1 MTVVSEVN
9 CIIHRGTIYQSL
21 MSIAN
26 KAGNAAFLLI
36 GKRAWGV
43 IVNIFVMGVLGREL
57 SKADF
62 GILAVSGLLIQFI
75 AILGISGIS
84 EYVIFYQGKDER
96 KVVNAAFWLNL
107 LITLGITAVIAILAR
122 FWAVL
127 YADPRIANII
137 YLLVISFFFT
147 MMSSIPVALFRKHLN
162 YRPLVTVQVIFNTLA
177 NIGKVGLAL
186 TGFGVYSLAL
196 PMALIAPMSALC
208 MFWVSKFRPE
218 LSLGL
223 RYWKEIFQYTKF
235 VIGSRVMSKL
245 SGEGDTLLIGKL
257 LGMGYLGVYNI
268 AYQSADLFRS
278 YVVPIIS
285 NVSMP
290 VFARNAK
297 NKELVKEQFFHML
310 KLISF
315 VSFPALTCLFLLA
328 EPFLLGWYGDKWTD
342 AVLPFQI
349 LLVFAVLRTIS
360 SPTAGL
366 YNALGQPRI
375 GFYYNLVFA
384 PIFLLAIWLSAPG
397 GLVWICVV
405 VTVLRVIGS
414 LTHVLIT
421 SRMLGF
427 SIWEYFRNI
436 LDSSL
441 AAFGA
446 AVLTYLVK
454 TEADIVN
461 YYFQL
466 ISFGSF
472 YLLSFLGIYY
482 LLFRKGFE
490 EISAILLKLL
500 PQGIRKTFGL
510 IPG

>member
-1 MTVVSEVN
+1 
-9 CIIHRGTIYQSL
+9 

-84 EYVIFYQGKDER
+84 EYIIFYQGKNER

-107 LITLGITAVIAILAR
+107 VITLGITVTIAVLAR
-122 FWAVL
+122 YWAAL
-127 YADPRIANII
+127 YADPRITNII
-137 YLLVISFFFT
+137 YLLVVSFFFT
-147 MMSSIPVALFRKHLN
+147 MLSSIPVALFRKHLN
-162 YRPLVTVQVIFNTLA
+162 YRPLVTVQVIFNTMA
-177 NIGKVGLAL
+177 NAGKVGLAL

-196 PMALIAPMSALC
+196 PMAVIAPLSAIC
-208 MFWVSKFRPE
+208 MFGVSKFRPSF
-218 LSLGL
+218 SLG
-223 RYWKEIFQYTKF
+223 RKYWKEIFKYTKF

-257 LGMGYLGVYNI
+257 LGLNALGVYNI

-290 VFARNAK
+290 VFARNAE
-297 NKELVKEQFFHML
+297 NKSLVKEHFFHML

-342 AVLPFQI
+342 AVLPFQV
-349 LLVFAVLRTIS
+349 LLIFAVLRTIS

-366 YNALGQPRI
+366 YNALGQPKI

-384 PIFLLAIWLSAPG
+384 PIFLIAIWLSAPG
-397 GLVWICVV
+397 GLVQICMV
-405 VTVLRVIGS
+405 VTALRVIGS
-414 LTHVLIT
+414 MVHILLT

-427 SIWEYFRNI
+427 TFMEYVRNI
-436 LDSSL
+436 LDSVL
-441 AAFGA
+441 AASGA
-446 AVLTYLVK
+446 AVLTYLVMS
-454 TEADIVN
+454 EAEIVN
-461 YYFQL
+461 YYYQL

-472 YLLSFLGIYY
+472 YVVCFLAIYY

-490 EISAILLKLL
+490 EISLILVKLL
-500 PQGIRKTFGL
+500 PPGIKKTFAV
-510 IPG
+510 IPRMMS